1 MEGNALKYSLAYPE
15 QNGNEDVTDKPPPF
29 GGNFKMPS
37 TWTQRLILAAMI
49 AGIIIILV
57 VTLPI
62 ELHPRDPPDDPS
74 YHDEANRPKRVLDN
88 FPDPGLLR
96 INDTWFA
103 YGTNAETNDTEVPNV
118 AVATSHDF
126 INWTRLADPEILPF
140 SGEWEDD
147 DNHWAPDVIQRV
159 STFRPSWCRAR
170 K

>member
-1 MEGNALKYSLAYPE
+1 MKKNALKSSLAQAE
-15 QNGNEDVTDKPPPF
+15 ENRNEAATDKLPPF
-29 GGNFKMPS
+29 WGKFKMPS
-37 TWTQRLILAAMI
+37 SWTQNIILAAMI
-49 AGIIIILV
+49 AGIIIILA

-74 YHDEANRPKRVLDN
+74 YHAEANRPKRVLDN

-96 INDTWFA
+96 INGTWFA

-118 AVATSHDF
+118 PVATSHDF
-126 INWTRLADPEILPF
+126 KNWTRLADPEILPF

-147 DNHWAPDVIQRV
+147 DNHWAPDVIRRV
-159 STFRPSWCRAR
+159 STCKFLDTGQR